1 MGKWELGMDTWENG
15 NWEWKHGRIGTGYE
29 YMGMGKQVWEYGNM
43 REWELGM
50 DTVCKYMYHCWGVLG
65 WKP

>member
-15 NWEWKHGRIGTGYE
+15 DWN
-29 YMGMGKQVWEYGNM
+29 GNM
-43 REWELGM
+43 GEWELGM
-50 DTVCKYMYHCWGVLG
+50 DTWGWGNKYGNMETWENGNWVGTQFVSTWYHCWGVLG